1 MDSIN
6 REWYSR
12 PGAVAP
18 FARDDR
24 LEPALVVL
32 LVRYRDQIL
41 RRDVLDIGVGAG
53 RTTLY
58 LRPLTP
64 GYIGIDYS
72 PSMVAHSS
80 ARFPEARIELGDARD
95 LSRFAAES
103 FDSVLFSYMGIDA
116 VDHEGRLRIL
126 SEVARVLRPGGV
138 FIFSVHNRD
147 YVGAHDG
154 PRLVF
159 SRNPLTQLANIGRWL
174 RLLWIHH
181 HMRQREQSN
190 EEYALVNDVA
200 EEYSLI
206 HYYIDAERQ
215 RAQLES
221 AGLSVLEVL
230 DDQGRAVEQ
239 GATPTRAPWLWFV
252 AQRATVASGVEDSG
266 GSSIEP
272 EPWRLA
278 GK

>member
-12 PGAVAP
+12 PSAVAP

-32 LVRYRDQIL
+32 LVRYRDHL
-41 RRDVLDIGVGAG
+41 LKRDVLDLGVGAG

-58 LRPLTP
+58 LSPLTP
-64 GYIGIDYS
+64 GYVGIDYS
-72 PSMVAHSS
+72 PAMVDHTA
-80 ARFPEARIELGDARD
+80 ARFPSVRIELGDARD
-95 LSRFAAES
+95 LSRFADGS

-116 VDHEGRLRIL
+116 VDHDGRLRVL
-126 SEVARVLRPGGV
+126 REVARVLRPGGV
-138 FIFSVHNRD
+138 FLFSVHNRD

-154 PRLVF
+154 PRLVL
-159 SRNPLTQLANIGRWL
+159 SRNPVTQFANVVRWL
-174 RLLWIHH
+174 RLLWTHH
-181 HMRQREQSN
+181 HMRQREEAN
-190 EEYALVNDVA
+190 EEYELINDVA
-200 EEYSLI
+200 ENYSLI

-215 RAQLES
+215 RRQLAD

-239 GATPTRAPWLWFV
+239 GATPTRAAWLWFV
-252 AQRATVASGVEDSG
+252 AQRPAQ
-266 GSSIEP
+266 P
-272 EPWRLA
+272 
-278 GK
+278 

>member
-12 PGAVAP
+12 PTAVAP

-24 LEPALVVL
+24 LEPTLVVL
-32 LVRYRDQIL
+32 LVRYRDHL
-41 RRDVLDIGVGAG
+41 LNRDVLDLGVGAG

-58 LRPLTP
+58 LSPLTP
-64 GYIGIDYS
+64 GYVGIDYS
-72 PSMVAHSS
+72 PAMVDHTA
-80 ARFPEARIELGDARD
+80 ARFPTARIELGDARD
-95 LSRFAAES
+95 LSHFADGS
-103 FDSVLFSYMGIDA
+103 FDAVLFSYAGIDA
-116 VDHEGRLRIL
+116 VDHEGRFRVLH
-126 SEVARVLRPGGV
+126 EVARVLRPGGV

-147 YVGAHDG
+147 YIGAHDG
-154 PRLVF
+154 PRLVL
-159 SRNPLTQLANIGRWL
+159 SRNPVTFLANIARWL
-174 RLLWIHH
+174 RLLRTHH
-181 HMRQREQSN
+181 RIRAREESN
-190 EEYALVNDVA
+190 EEYELINDVA
-200 EEYSLI
+200 ENYSLI

-239 GATPTRAPWLWFV
+239 GAAPTRAAWLWFV
-252 AQRATVASGVEDSG
+252 AQRATVASRLEDPDAP
-266 GSSIEP
+266 SIEP